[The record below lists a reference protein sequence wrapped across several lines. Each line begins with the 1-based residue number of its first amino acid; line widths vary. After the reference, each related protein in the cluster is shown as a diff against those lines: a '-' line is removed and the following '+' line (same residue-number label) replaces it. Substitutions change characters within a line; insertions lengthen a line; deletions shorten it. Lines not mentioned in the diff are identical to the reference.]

1 MEPST
6 DPHDNAWPLT
16 EELFATPFAADIL
29 MELLEKG
36 AQKKGELREGA
47 CGGKRP
53 SKAFALLEEKG
64 LVEIEGRT
72 VALTPK
78 GRKAA
83 EIINQIEGLLLEN
96 RSGDL

>member
-6 DPHDNAWPLT
+6 DPHDNAWTMT
-16 EELFATPFAADIL
+16 EELFATPFTVDIL
-29 MELLEKG
+29 LELLEKG
-36 AQKKGELREGA
+36 PQKKGELREGA

-53 SKAFALLEEKG
+53 SKAFALLEDKG

-83 EIINQIEGLLLEN
+83 EIINQIEGLLSEN

>member
-6 DPHDNAWPLT
+6 DPHDSALT
-16 EELFATPFAADIL
+16 MTRELLSDPSAIDIL
-29 MELLEKG
+29 LELLEKG
-36 AQKKGELREGA
+36 PQKKGELREGA

-83 EIINQIEGLLLEN
+83 EIIDRIEGLLSEN